1 MTTYAL
7 PTVTGLATFN
17 LTPQTRVATSQSPFS
32 YKRQVLTYP
41 GQRWAVSASIPKLNR
56 DSVDIWRAFFTRLN
70 GGEHTFLLGDPLS
83 STPKGEGGGAPVRL
97 NGAASVGDSLINVD
111 NATTSQ
117 SGWLL
122 AGDYIQIGTGE
133 NARLYMVVSDVS
145 TNGSGEA
152 TINIWPNLQQSASD
166 NQSIAINGAQGC
178 FFLEGAPTFE
188 TDDNSF
194 TRVSFTAAS
203 VV

>member
-17 LTPQTRVATSQSPFS
+17 LTPQTRIATSQSPFS

-41 GQRWAVSASIPKLNR
+41 GQRWAVSASIPMLNR
-56 DSVDIWRAFFTRLN
+56 DSADIWRAFFTRLN

-83 STPKGEGGGAPVRL
+83 STAKGEAGGTP
-97 NGAASVGDSLINVD
+97 LINGTLAVGASIVTID
-111 NATTSQ
+111 GTTTSQ
-117 SGWLL
+117 SNWLM

-133 NARLYMVVSDVS
+133 NARLYMVVANAS

-152 TINIWPNLQQSASD
+152 SVSIWPNLQIAPSD
-166 NQSIAINGAQGC
+166 NDAVIVSSPQGC

>member
-41 GQRWAVSASIPKLNR
+41 GQRWAVSASIPMLNR
-56 DSVDIWRAFFTRLN
+56 DSADIWRAFFTRLN

-83 STPKGEGGGAPVRL
+83 STAKGEAGGTP
-97 NGAASVGDSLINVD
+97 LINGTLAVGASIVTID
-111 NATTSQ
+111 GATTSQ
-117 SGWLL
+117 SNWLM
-122 AGDYIQIGTGE
+122 AGDYIQVGTGE
-133 NARLYMVVSDVS
+133 SARLYMVVSDVS

-152 TINIWPNLQQSASD
+152 SVNIWPN
-166 NQSIAINGAQGC
+166 
-178 FFLEGAPTFE
+178 
-188 TDDNSF
+188 
-194 TRVSFTAAS
+194 
-203 VV
+203 

>member
-41 GQRWAVSASIPKLNR
+41 GQRWAVDASIPMLNR
-56 DSVDIWRAFFTRLN
+56 DSADVWRAFFTKLN

-83 STPKGEGGGAPVRL
+83 SAAKGSAGGTPLVNGTLAVGATIL
-97 NGAASVGDSLINVD
+97 TIDGAS
-111 NATTSQ
+111 TTQ
-117 SGWLL
+117 TGWLL
-122 AGDYIQIGTGE
+122 AGDYVQLGSGE
-133 NARLYMVVSDVS
+133 NARLYMVTSDVN

-152 TINIWPNLQQSASD
+152 SIPIWPALQ
-166 NQSIAINGAQGC
+166 IAPSNNDSVTVSSAQGC
-178 FFLEGAPTFE
+178 FFLNGSPTFE
-188 TDDNSF
+188 TDNNSF
-194 TRVSFTAAS
+194 TSISFSASS

>member
-41 GQRWAVSASIPKLNR
+41 GQRWAVDASIPMLNR
-56 DSVDIWRAFFTRLN
+56 DSADIWRAFFTRLN

-83 STPKGEGGGAPVRL
+83 STPKGEGGGTPL
-97 NGAASVGDSLINVD
+97 MDGGATVGTSTLSIDGASI
-111 NATTSQ
+111 SQ
-117 SGWLL
+117 TDWLM
-122 AGDYIQIGTGE
+122 AGDYIQLGSGE
-133 NARLYMVVSDVS
+133 NARLYMVVSDVD
-145 TNGSGEA
+145 T
-152 TINIWPNLQQSASD
+152 TITGKANIPIWPSLQIAPSD
-166 NQSIAINGAQGC
+166 NDPLTVSGAQGC
-178 FFLEGAPTFE
+178 FFLNGPPTFE
-188 TDDNSF
+188 TDNNSF
-194 TRVSFTAAS
+194 TRISFSASS

>member
-41 GQRWAVSASIPKLNR
+41 GQRWAVSASIPMLNR
-56 DSVDIWRAFFTRLN
+56 DSADIWRAFFTRLN

-83 STPKGEGGGAPVRL
+83 STAKGEAGGTP
-97 NGAASVGDSLINVD
+97 LINGTLAVGASIVTID
-111 NATTSQ
+111 GATTSQ
-117 SGWLL
+117 SNWLM

-133 NARLYMVVSDVS
+133 NARLYMVVSNVS

-152 TINIWPNLQQSASD
+152 SVSIWPNLQIAPSD
-166 NQSIAINGAQGC
+166 NDAVIVSNPQGC